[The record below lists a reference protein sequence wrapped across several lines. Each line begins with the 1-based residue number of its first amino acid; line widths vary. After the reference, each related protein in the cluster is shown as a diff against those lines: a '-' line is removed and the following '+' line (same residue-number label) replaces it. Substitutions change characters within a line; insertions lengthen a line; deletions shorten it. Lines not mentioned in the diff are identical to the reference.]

1 MKSKEYK
8 VWYSQTNTYYI
19 FVNAK
24 NEEQAENKAEDILT
38 KGEWLTAFTW
48 IDTINSN
55 FDDVD
60 EVRWKIRKWMIDWLM
75 LGFVPQ

>member
-1 MKSKEYK
+1 MKDKEYK

-24 NEEQAENKAEDILT
+24 NEEQAENKAEDFLT
-38 KGEWLTAFTW
+38 NGEGLKAFTW
-48 IDTINSN
+48 KDTINSN

-60 EVRWKIRKWMIDWLM
+60 EVR
-75 LGFVPQ
+75 